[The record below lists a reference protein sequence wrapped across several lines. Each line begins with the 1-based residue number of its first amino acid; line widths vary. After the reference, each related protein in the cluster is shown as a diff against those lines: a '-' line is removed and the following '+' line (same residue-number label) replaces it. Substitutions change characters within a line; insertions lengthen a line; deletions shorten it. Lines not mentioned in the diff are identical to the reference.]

1 MAPTVREDVLED
13 IIRVGHSM
21 GYELKGCMKDIEGL
35 GHKFQKEW
43 NQEAQSKLDMES
55 VCSDSIGSSGGIL
68 CVWEKSVF
76 RKENVT
82 VSDNFIAIY
91 GTWISNSLKVL
102 FIIVY
107 APQQLQAKR
116 LLWDYISSLI
126 NSWSGEAI
134 VMGDFNEV
142 RCIDERYG
150 SSFNMLGAR
159 RFNEFIKS
167 SGLVDINL
175 EGYKFTWSHPSA
187 SKMSKLDRF
196 LAPKFDKRLSADQV
210 MDLDSRVTREEIRR
224 AVWSCGDDKSPG
236 PDGFSFE
243 FFRKYW
249 NFIGPDFC
257 GAVEHFFNKD
267 DAMFIGEWSQANLD
281 NVVKMLQCFQVAS
294 GLSINIQKSNLL
306 GVGVRRP
313 VVDQAANKIGC
324 LVMSNRFSYLGVMVG
339 DSMNRRAAWVEVI
352 NKLRARLSNWK
363 VKTLSI
369 GGRYTL
375 LKSVLGS
382 SPLYHMSIFKTPK
395 GVLKEMEGIRGKFFN
410 GADPEER
417 KIVWVAWQK
426 VLALRVVSTDQW
438 SFRRNVRDGV
448 ERQQWEALLDVLA
461 NVSLTPNADRW
472 VCDLTGD
479 GNFRVK
485 EVRNF
490 FR

>member
-1 MAPTVREDVLED
+1 MVL
-13 IIRVGHSM
+13 
-21 GYELKGCMKDIEGL
+21 KIEYAVYKYSKVLVTSSKKSGIKRL
-35 GHKFQKEW
+35 NLNLTW
-43 NQEAQSKLDMES
+43 NQVNFLAISRNEDERIIQMNVKYIEELELYL

-210 MDLDSRVTREEIRR
+210 MDLDSMVTREEIRR

-306 GVGVRRP
+306 GVGLPRGYGGRL
-313 VVDQAANKIGC
+313 DESK
-324 LVMSNRFSYLGVMVG
+324 
-339 DSMNRRAAWVEVI
+339 AAWVEVI